1 MGNCFLVINSG
12 LINVN
17 DIKQLLETQDKK
29 DSDGNWHG
37 FKQCMSRWWSY
48 GIVKAENSLINFK
61 YS

>member
-12 LINVN
+12 LVNVN
-17 DIKQLLETQDKK
+17 DINQLLETQDKK
-29 DSDGNWHG
+29 IVTAMGMVNKST
-37 FKQCMSRWWSY
+37 SRWWSY